1 MVLEGLQARLESGSD
16 LSFVETH
23 AACAALLDEPAP
35 IEVQAGFL
43 RALHRKG
50 ETPEEI
56 AAFVEVLLERATPVS
71 FSGEGCIDVC
81 GTGGA
86 RSGMFNVSTAV
97 MFVAAACG
105 ARVVKHGNRGITSKS
120 GGADVLQALGI
131 NIDLAPDKAA
141 RALDSTGCC
150 FLFAPAYHPAYKS
163 VAPVRKFLAEAGSTS
178 IFNMLGP
185 LLNPA
190 KPSFQL
196 AGVFDPTLLVAYAG
210 AFRLL
215 GRRRAWAVHGLGAN
229 GLRLDEIS
237 PFGETRVMALNDGK
251 ISEFSIQSGELGII
265 SPGPDELAGGTAAC
279 NAGII
284 SDLLAGNLRNGARA
298 IVQLN
303 AAAALVVA
311 GICESLSEGCVR
323 AGQAMDDGSA
333 RDVLAR
339 LRAVR

>member
-1 MVLEGLQARLESGSD
+1 MVLDGLQARLEAGNN
-16 LSFVETH
+16 LSLAETQT
-23 AACAALLDEPAP
+23 ACAALLDESAP
-35 IEVQAGFL
+35 IATQAGFL
-43 RALHRKG
+43 RALHQKG

-56 AAFVEVLLERATPVS
+56 AAFVDVLLERATPVS

-81 GTGGA
+81 GTGGD

-97 MFVAAACG
+97 MFIAAACG

-131 NIDLAPDKAA
+131 NIDLTPAKAA
-141 RALDSTGCC
+141 VALDSAGCC
-150 FLFAPAYHPAYKS
+150 FLFAPSYHPAFKS
-163 VAPVRKFLAEAGSTS
+163 VAPVRKFLADAGSTS

-196 AGVFDPTLLVAYAG
+196 AGVFDPSLLVAYAG
-210 AFRLL
+210 VFRLL
-215 GRRRAWAVHGLGAN
+215 GRRRAWAVHGLGAD
-229 GLRLDEIS
+229 GIRFDEVS
-237 PFGETRVMALNDGK
+237 PFGETRVMALDAGQ
-251 ISEFSIQSGELGII
+251 ISEFFIHSHELGIA
-265 SPGPDELAGGTAAC
+265 PPDAGELAGGTAAF

-284 SDLLAGNLRNGARA
+284 SDLLAGNRRNGARA

-311 GICESLSEGCVR
+311 GICKSLPEGWAR
-323 AGQAMDDGSA
+323 AGQGLDDGSA
-333 RDVLAR
+333 RNVLSR
-339 LRAVR
+339 LQAVA